1 MYFANV
7 AELLAMG
14 GHGFYV
20 WLAYG
25 ISLCTLV
32 ALTVY
37 PLRRQK
43 QALQAIRQRKLHE
56 NENEKGDSHGH
67 ASQA

>member
-25 ISLCTLV
+25 ISLFTLV
-32 ALTVY
+32 VLTVY
-37 PLRRQK
+37 PLRRKQ
-43 QALQAIRQRKLHE
+43 QALQAIRQRQLH
-56 NENEKGDSHGH
+56 ENEKGDSHGH
-67 ASQA
+67 AAQA